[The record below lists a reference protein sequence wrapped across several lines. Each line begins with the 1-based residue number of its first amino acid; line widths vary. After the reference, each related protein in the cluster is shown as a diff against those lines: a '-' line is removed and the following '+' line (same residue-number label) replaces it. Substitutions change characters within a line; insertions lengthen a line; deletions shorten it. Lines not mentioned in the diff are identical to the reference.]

1 MGCAFTVYGRF
12 GGTIVKVKVWEM
24 ICEIDDDNPSGLR
37 YSGVTQTHTMGLG
50 MEILRNACVSHAH
63 HSCKVY

>member
-12 GGTIVKVKVWEM
+12 DGAILKAKVWEM
-24 ICEIDDDNPSGLR
+24 ICESMTTTRR
-37 YSGVTQTHTMGLG
+37 YSGVTQTHAKWLG
-50 MEILRNACVSHAH
+50 IEISRDAFGSHAH